1 VPPCSFTWITWK
13 RWVRFNLLLGFGWM
27 RWGVAIGLLAVSG
40 AEFSM
45 LFFFL
50 PYGDERFEGGN

>member
-1 VPPCSFTWITWK
+1 
-13 RWVRFNLLLGFGWM
+13 VRFNLLLGFGWM